1 MILQF
6 PTSSSAIPSLSLH
19 EIAILA
25 GSFLLLSYLAQV
37 IYNLFL
43 HPLCKLP
50 SAAPLAPA
58 NTWWSLWHGLVAQD
72 RVFLLHQ
79 KLEEVG
85 PAVRYGPNEV
95 VVSDPKYLKTI
106 MMAKLDKVSVAT
118 HESTPTVMMSSRA
131 SS

>member
-6 PTSSSAIPSLSLH
+6 PTSSSAIPSLSFQ
-19 EIAILA
+19 EIAFLA

-37 IYNLFL
+37 LYNLFF
-43 HPLCKLP
+43 HPLSKLP
-50 SAAPLAPA
+50 SAAPFAPA
-58 NTWWSLWHGLVAQD
+58 NTWWSLWHGLVTQD

-106 MMAKLDKVSVAT
+106 MMAKLDKVG
-118 HESTPTVMMSSRA
+118 RA
-131 SS
+131 KGRFRHCP